1 MDKNSLTSKSAL
13 EAISVVAVVLSLIF
27 VGLEVNESTR
37 ATRSA
42 TAADTTAIVA
52 EWYMSLGSDL
62 EFISAHRRF
71 VNDPQSVT
79 SDEQFQVV
87 MNLHALMLIL
97 QSSFYLEEEGTLSPQ
112 IHRSMTMAMT
122 SEPGVQYYWEQRKEI
137 FNNEKFVAY
146 MEQLLAGGYDHSKD
160 LYGPTEEQQEVQT
173 E

>member
-1 MDKNSLTSKSAL
+1 MDNTPLISKSAL
-13 EAISVVAVVLSLIF
+13 EVVGVVAVVLSLIF

-79 SDEQFQVV
+79 PDEQFQVV

-112 IHRSMTMAMT
+112 IHRSMTNAMT
-122 SEPGVQYYWEQRKEI
+122 SQPGVRYYWEQRKPI
-137 FNNEKFVAY
+137 FVNENFIAFI
-146 MEQLLAGGYDHSKD
+146 EQLLTDGYTHSKD
-160 LYGPTEEQQEVQT
+160 FYQSPDEQ
-173 E
+173 